1 MKNNPHIQTLLVMV
15 ICAAWVASMVLM
27 PVVSIFIMLFF
38 IVYATIYSDII
49 KQQDGDTKQ

>member
-49 KQQDGDTKQ
+49 KQQDEHDKR